1 MAIACTQLSATA
13 PSTVFVASGENAV
26 TSIIFCNVD
35 SATDAYIDVWMVPT
49 GQAAGDN
56 NKILNQIFIPAKETF
71 SIDTERFI
79 LSNGDS
85 VAAQAT
91 QNSVITT
98 TVSYMQLS

>member
-1 MAIACTQLSATA
+1 MAIACTQLSVSTS
-13 PSTVFVASGENAV
+13 STVFIASGENAV
-26 TSIIFCNVD
+26 TSIIFCNV
-35 SATDAYIDVWMVPT
+35 SSITDASIDVWMVPA

-79 LSNGDS
+79 LGNGDS
-85 VAAQAT
+85 ISAQAT